1 MNPNKYLSALLVAS
15 SVILAGCEKEAE
27 TYPITGEQC
36 GPEDPVKTLDAED
49 CYIPPAVN

>member
-1 MNPNKYLSALLVAS
+1 MTLNKSLAVLLVAS
-15 SVILAGCEKEAE
+15 VAVLAGCEKEAD
-27 TYPITGEQC
+27 TYPLTGQQC